1 MPSATLQAGLRHQ
14 FTYTV
19 PPSKTVPNLYPEA
32 TDFTVMPEVFATG
45 FMVGLI
51 EWTCLQLVNQHLD
64 SPAEMTLGIHIDV
77 SHEAATPPG
86 LQVTTTVELTKVDGR
101 LLEFSVE
108 AHDGVDTITRGTHRR
123 AIVDAAKF
131 KARAAAK
138 VPALGS

>member
-1 MPSATLQAGLRHQ
+1 
-14 FTYTV
+14 
-19 PPSKTVPNLYPEA
+19 
-32 TDFTVMPEVFATG
+32 MPEVFATG

-64 SPAEMTLGIHIDV
+64 WPAEMTLGIHIDV